1 MRPDVY
7 WVREIA
13 PLRLAIAPRP
23 RTAESLAEELENWRH
38 DGVDIVVS
46 LLEPHEARDLD
57 LADEERCC
65 VAHGLRYVAFPIA
78 DRGLPARREAVLEL
92 ADALV
97 ADLRDGRGVAVHCRA
112 GIGRSGLIAAC
123 VLTRLGHTPAA
134 AFAMLARARGI
145 LVPDTDA
152 QSQWVAAF
160 HRAGSN
166 PQQP

>member
-7 WVREIA
+7 WVRDIE

-23 RTAESLAEELENWRH
+23 RTGEWIDDEFAGWRR
-38 DGVDIVVS
+38 DGVNVVVS

-57 LADEERCC
+57 LADEARLCAEC
-65 VAHGLRYVAFPIA
+65 GLDYIAFPIA
-78 DRGLPARREAVLEL
+78 DRGVPERHETVREL

-97 ADLRDGRGVAVHCRA
+97 AELRAGRGVVVHCRA

-123 VLTRLGHTPAA
+123 VLSRLGHAPAA
-134 AFAMLARARGI
+134 AFAMLGRARGT

-152 QSQWVAAF
+152 QSQWAAAF
-160 HRAGSN
+160 HRAG
-166 PQQP
+166 